1 MEATME
7 KCTACGGGIPES
19 ARFCPLCGKA
29 ISAAAPTPAFG
40 KLTTPPAAPDTP
52 SQVAPPQMPIQD
64 PKKWIIG
71 GVAALGLLGLGAF
84 LAKTA
89 GLLGSQPTTTKST
102 AILAPPQTQTAN
114 APVLQAPTTSA
125 PEAPVLAPPG
135 QTGIPMP
142 EDVIAYLR
150 WLKQYHIDLRQ
161 LSSSLEGVAMQ
172 IIPTMTV
179 NGYNQLFSEDENKIN
194 VPGQDQTRARL
205 LDVTSQLNQMAGRFN
220 NVRPPDPCAPL
231 AGQYQQS
238 MNLHLQQIAKLATL
252 LQKIMENPAD
262 AATLLPELT
271 SEMGSKSMSG
281 QADSAVKGADEQ
293 LNTLRE
299 RYIDIP
305 SDINRGT
312 FQIDTLDSGLNAGK
326 LLGSKGLGL

>member
-1 MEATME
+1 ME
-7 KCTACGGGIPES
+7 KCTGCGGGIPNG

-29 ISAAAPTPAFG
+29 VANTTDAQAFG
-40 KLTTPPAAPDTP
+40 KL
-52 SQVAPPQMPIQD
+52 APPTSLSDAPPPIATATVTPQD
-64 PKKWIIG
+64 HKKWIIG
-71 GVAALGLLGLGAF
+71 GFAAIGLLGLGAF

-102 AILAPPQTQTAN
+102 AILAPPQTQTAA

-125 PEAPVLAPPG
+125 PDAPILTPPS
-135 QTGIPMP
+135 QSGIPMP
-142 EDVIAYLR
+142 EDVVAYLR
-150 WLKQYHIDLRQ
+150 WLKQYHTDLRQ

-179 NGYNQLFSEDENKIN
+179 NGYNQLFNEEENKIT
-194 VPGQDQTRARL
+194 VPGQDQTRGRL
-205 LDVTSQLNQMAGRFN
+205 LEVTSQLNQMAARFN
-220 NVRPPDPCAPL
+220 GVRPPDPCAPL

-262 AATLLPELT
+262 AASLLPELT
-271 SEMGSKSMSG
+271 AEMGSKSMSG
-281 QADSAVKGADEQ
+281 QADSAVKGADQQ

-299 RYIDIP
+299 RYVDIP

-312 FQIDTLDSGLNAGK
+312 FQIETLDSGLNAGK
-326 LLGSKGLGL
+326 LLGGKGLGL

>member
-1 MEATME
+1 MD
-7 KCTACGGGIPES
+7 KCTGCGGGIPES

-29 ISAAAPTPAFG
+29 IATSAGAPAFG
-40 KLTTPPAAPDTP
+40 KLASPTLMQDAPLP
-52 SQVAPPQMPIQD
+52 LVASSASAQD

-71 GVAALGLLGLGAF
+71 GIAAIGLLGLGAF

-102 AILAPPQTQTAN
+102 AILAPPQTQTAS
-114 APVLQAPTTSA
+114 APVLQAPTTNA
-125 PEAPVLAPPG
+125 PDAPVLTPPS
-135 QTGIPMP
+135 QSGIPMP

-161 LSSSLEGVAMQ
+161 LSSKLEGVAMQ

-179 NGYNQLFSEDENKIN
+179 NGYNQLFNEEENKIN
-194 VPGQDQTRARL
+194 VPGQDQTRGRL
-205 LDVTSQLNQMAGRFN
+205 LDVTSQLNQMAARFN

-252 LQKIMENPAD
+252 LQKVMENPAD
-262 AATLLPELT
+262 AASLLPELT
-271 SEMGSKSMSG
+271 AEMGSKSMSG
-281 QADSAVKGADEQ
+281 QADSAVKGADQQ

-299 RYIDIP
+299 RYVDIP
-305 SDINRGT
+305 SDINRGS
-312 FQIDTLDSGLNAGK
+312 FQIETLDSGLNAGK
-326 LLGSKGLGL
+326 LLGGKGLGL

>member
-1 MEATME
+1 ME
-7 KCTACGGGIPES
+7 KCTACGGSIPES
-19 ARFCPLCGKA
+19 ARFCALCGKA
-29 ISAAAPTPAFG
+29 ISLGTSNPAFG
-40 KLTTPPAAPDTP
+40 KLAPQMTPPVTESPTVP
-52 SQVAPPQMPIQD
+52 SAGPIQD

-71 GVAALGLLGLGAF
+71 GIAAIGLLGLGAF

-89 GLLGSQPTTTKST
+89 GLLGSQPTSTKST

-114 APVLQAPTTSA
+114 APVLQAPTTNA
-125 PEAPVLAPPG
+125 PEAPVLTPPG

-150 WLKQYHIDLRQ
+150 WLKQYHADLRQ

-179 NGYNQLFSEDENKIN
+179 NGYNQLFNEEENKIN
-194 VPGQDQTRARL
+194 VPGQDQTRGRL

-220 NVRPPDPCAPL
+220 GVRPPDPCAPL

-238 MNLHLQQIAKLATL
+238 MNVHLQQIAKLATL

-271 SEMGSKSMSG
+271 AEQGSKSMSG
-281 QADSAVKGADEQ
+281 RADGAVKGADQQ
-293 LNTLRE
+293 LNALRD

-312 FQIDTLDSGLNAGK
+312 FQIDTLDSGLNPGK
-326 LLGSKGLGL
+326 LLGGKGLGM

>member
-1 MEATME
+1 ME
-7 KCTACGGGIPES
+7 KCTGCGGGIPDS
-19 ARFCPLCGKA
+19 ARFCPLCGKS
-29 ISAAAPTPAFG
+29 IAAATTAPAFG
-40 KLTTPPAAPDTP
+40 KL
-52 SQVAPPQMPIQD
+52 APPTSVPDSPTAASHTSVGVQD
-64 PKKWIIG
+64 SKKWIIV
-71 GVAALGLLGLGAF
+71 GVAAIGLLGLGAF

-89 GLLGSQPTTTKST
+89 GLLGSQPTATKST
-102 AILAPPQTQTAN
+102 AILAPPQTQTAA
-114 APVLQAPTTSA
+114 APILQAPTT
-125 PEAPVLAPPG
+125 EAPQSPVLTPPG

-150 WLKQYHIDLRQ
+150 WLKQYHADLRQ
-161 LSSSLEGVAMQ
+161 VSSSLEGVAMQ

-179 NGYNQLFSEDENKIN
+179 NGYNQLFNEDENRIN
-194 VPGQDQTRARL
+194 VPGQDQTRGRL
-205 LDVTSQLNQMAGRFN
+205 LEVTSQLNQMAARFN
-220 NVRPPDPCAPL
+220 GVRPPDPCAPL

-252 LQKIMENPAD
+252 LEKIMENPAD
-262 AATLLPELT
+262 AASLLPELT
-271 SEMGSKSMSG
+271 GEMGSKSMSG
-281 QADSAVKGADEQ
+281 QADSAVKGADQQ

-326 LLGSKGLGL
+326 LLGGKGLGL

>member
-1 MEATME
+1 MTDSPT
-7 KCTACGGGIPES
+7 TAS
-19 ARFCPLCGKA
+19 
-29 ISAAAPTPAFG
+29 PTTVG
-40 KLTTPPAAPDTP
+40 
-52 SQVAPPQMPIQD
+52 VQD
-64 PKKWIIG
+64 SKKWIIV
-71 GVAALGLLGLGAF
+71 GVAAIGLLGLGAF

-102 AILAPPQTQTAN
+102 AILAPPQTQTAT
-114 APVLQAPTTSA
+114 APILQAPTT
-125 PEAPVLAPPG
+125 EAPQSPVLTPPG

-150 WLKQYHIDLRQ
+150 WLKQYHADLRQ

-179 NGYNQLFSEDENKIN
+179 NGYNQLFNEDENRIN
-194 VPGQDQTRARL
+194 VPGQDQTRGRL
-205 LDVTSQLNQMAGRFN
+205 LEVTSQLNQMAARFN
-220 NVRPPDPCAPL
+220 GVRPPDPCAPL

-252 LQKIMENPAD
+252 LEKIMENPAD
-262 AATLLPELT
+262 AASLLPELT
-271 SEMGSKSMSG
+271 AEMGSKSMSG
-281 QADSAVKGADEQ
+281 QADSAVKGADQQ

-326 LLGSKGLGL
+326 LLGGKGLGL

>member
-1 MEATME
+1 MME
-7 KCTACGGGIPES
+7 KCTGCGGGIPES

-29 ISAAAPTPAFG
+29 IATSTAAPAFG
-40 KLTTPPAAPDTP
+40 KLATPTVKPDPSPSVAAT
-52 SQVAPPQMPIQD
+52 SAAAQD

-71 GVAALGLLGLGAF
+71 GVAAIGLLGLGAF

-102 AILAPPQTQTAN
+102 AILAPPQTQTAA

-125 PEAPVLAPPG
+125 PEAPVLTPPS
-135 QTGIPMP
+135 QSGIPMP

-150 WLKQYHIDLRQ
+150 WLKQYHADLRQ

-179 NGYNQLFSEDENKIN
+179 NGYNQLFNEEENKIN
-194 VPGQDQTRARL
+194 VPGQDQTRGRL
-205 LDVTSQLNQMAGRFN
+205 LEVTSQLNQMAARFN
-220 NVRPPDPCAPL
+220 GVRPPDPCAPL

-262 AATLLPELT
+262 AASLLPELT
-271 SEMGSKSMSG
+271 AEMGSKSMSG
-281 QADSAVKGADEQ
+281 QADSAVKGADQQ

-299 RYIDIP
+299 RYVDIP

-326 LLGSKGLGL
+326 LLGGKGLGL

>member
-1 MEATME
+1 ME
-7 KCTACGGGIPES
+7 KCTGCGGGIPES

-29 ISAAAPTPAFG
+29 ISAAAASPAFG
-40 KLTTPPAAPDTP
+40 KLSTPPAASDASSPGMAP
-52 SQVAPPQMPIQD
+52 QVPIQD
-64 PKKWIIG
+64 TRKWIIG
-71 GVAALGLLGLGAF
+71 GVAALGLLALGAF

-89 GLLGSQPTTTKST
+89 GLLGSQPTSAKST
-102 AILAPPQTQTAN
+102 AILAPPQTQTAS

-125 PEAPVLAPPG
+125 PEAPILTPPG
-135 QTGIPMP
+135 QSGIPMP

-150 WLKQYHIDLRQ
+150 WLKQYHVDLRQ
-161 LSSSLEGVAMQ
+161 LSSTLEGVAMQ

-179 NGYNQLFSEDENKIN
+179 NGYNQLFNEEENKIN
-194 VPGQDQTRARL
+194 VPGQDQTRGRL
-205 LDVTSQLNQMAGRFN
+205 LEVTSQLNQMAARFN

-262 AATLLPELT
+262 AASLLPELT
-271 SEMGSKSMSG
+271 AEMGSKSMSG
-281 QADSAVKGADEQ
+281 QADSAVKGADQQ

-305 SDINRGT
+305 SDISRGT